1 MTALNLGSTPPAEA
15 RMTLR
20 DHISE
25 LRSRMFKSALGV
37 VAGCIIAIFLLNRV
51 IAFMVEPY
59 RDATG
64 DPTRTLPVFSPT
76 EGITIKIKLI
86 TYIGLFLGSPVWLYQ
101 IWRFIAPAL
110 HRKEKRYAIPF
121 VLASMLLF
129 MFGGLIA
136 VLTMPQAMK
145 FFEQINSGD
154 FESFYSPGN
163 YISLYALIVLAFG
176 ICFEFPVVLV
186 ALQLAGAVTS
196 KALLKGWRYA
206 IVVVAVIAAVATPSQ
221 DPYTLFAMAFPMWL
235 FYFGAIGIGKIF
247 KK

>member
-1 MTALNLGSTPPAEA
+1 MTALGVGTTPPTEA

-25 LRSRMFKSALGV
+25 LRSRMFKSAIGV
-37 VAGCIIAIFLLNRV
+37 LVGAGFAIFLLDR
-51 IAFMVEPY
+51 IIDFMVGPY
-59 RDATG
+59 RKATG
-64 DPTRTLPVFSPT
+64 DPDRTLKILSPT

-121 VLASMLLF
+121 VVASMLLF
-129 MFGGLIA
+129 IFGGFLAI
-136 VLTMPQAMK
+136 LTMPQAMK
-145 FFEQINSGD
+145 FFDSINGDD

-196 KALLKGWRYA
+196 KTLLKGWRYA
-206 IVVVAVIAAVATPSQ
+206 IVIVAVIAAVATPSQ
-221 DPYTLFAMAFPMWL
+221 DPYTLFAMAFPMWV
-235 FYFGAIGIGKIF
+235 FYFGAIGIGKLF

>member
-1 MTALNLGSTPPAEA
+1 MTALNVDQSPPSEA

-37 VAGCIIAIFLLNRV
+37 VVGCILGVFLLER
-51 IAFMVEPY
+51 IIDFMVAPY
-59 RDATG
+59 REATG
-64 DPTRTLPVFSPT
+64 DPDRTLKILSPT
-76 EGITIKIKLI
+76 EGVTIKIKLI

-110 HRKEKRYAIPF
+110 HRREKRYAIPF
-121 VLASMLLF
+121 VFASMALF
-129 MFGGLIA
+129 TFGGFVA

-145 FFEQINSGD
+145 FFDAINGED

-196 KALLKGWRYA
+196 KSLLKGWRYA
-206 IVVVAVIAAVATPSQ
+206 IVIVAVIAAVATPSQ
-221 DPYTLFAMAFPMWL
+221 DPYTLFAMAGPMWV
-235 FYFGAIGIGKIF
+235 FYFGAIAVGKAF